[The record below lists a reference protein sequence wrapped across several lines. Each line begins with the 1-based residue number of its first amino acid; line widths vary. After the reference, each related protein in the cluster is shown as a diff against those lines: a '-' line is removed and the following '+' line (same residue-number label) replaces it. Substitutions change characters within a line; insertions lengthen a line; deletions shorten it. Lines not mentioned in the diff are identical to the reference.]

1 MAAPVI
7 SISSDVSV
15 KSVKSSFSRVIL
27 IVSIS
32 VEVPIASE
40 VRAAAVASPAG
51 VLELDTHSSSE
62 AEPSKNSPPPVFVA
76 SSPPLMHV
84 SPTPHDA
91 MLTRWR
97 SRVASR
103 SSSPT
108 TSTPEIPS
116 APILP
121 APFTIV
127 ATSSEFPLAHVVT
140 PPRIHQRRAILI
152 RPWED
157 ILIGRLYR
165 TLPGGPCRALTT
177 RKSFLI
183 QTYITKHHHCS
194 STPPRFVYLPLART
208 PRYSEAYL
216 YWRSVPLSTMYPPT
230 TSVSLAGD
238 SSFDLSVGPSHK
250 RCRSAAATV
259 TLSIHATRALVPS
272 CVDLLLPGK
281 RFRDS
286 ISPEYSVKEDI
297 DTDVEAEAMAIEVKV
312 DMDFEVVVDA
322 GIVMEVDVGVDVED
336 EVESSDKG
344 TMEARVDVVAE
355 IDIPD
360 GILIPDAVE
369 PLDQVKEGL
378 QDIYEHVKEIP
389 LQRIEDIEMGQR
401 ELEARSLIAGRER
414 ASLLEQVAQ
423 SKNSLTDEWKKRQ
436 LLMRRPMLPML
447 SRQKTKAKTV
457 VTAIMEMV
465 EIEMVEIEMVEMEIQ
480 MRMIGVDK
488 VVREDGN
495 SVPYQQLSREISS
508 QRELM
513 KLMAKVYCPRNEIQ
527 KMESKLWNLTMKN
540 NDLAAYTQIF
550 QELTMLYTK
559 MVPEEVDRVEKFIRG
574 WRSNRETPMGSNH
587 HSKDRMLEVRMSQ
600 EPIRLVAIRK
610 EDMMGLCLTATNKKT
625 KDKSKENR
633 FEDVPIVRDFLEVF
647 PEDLPG
653 LPPMRQVK
661 FQIDLVSS
669 VAPVTHTSYRLA
681 PIELQELSTQLQELS
696 NSYIKFK
703 PMNSPTA
710 SFGGV
715 TQKRTNGEIKI

>member
-1 MAAPVI
+1 
-7 SISSDVSV
+7 
-15 KSVKSSFSRVIL
+15 
-27 IVSIS
+27 
-32 VEVPIASE
+32 
-40 VRAAAVASPAG
+40 
-51 VLELDTHSSSE
+51 
-62 AEPSKNSPPPVFVA
+62 
-76 SSPPLMHV
+76 
-84 SPTPHDA
+84 

-108 TSTPEIPS
+108 TSTPEIPT

-127 ATSSEFPLAHVVT
+127 TTSSEFPLAPVVT

-183 QTYITKHHHCS
+183 QTYITKHHHYL

-208 PRYSEAYL
+208 PWCSEAYL
-216 YWRSVPLSTMYPPT
+216 HWRSVPLSTMYPPT
-230 TSVSLAGD
+230 TSMSLAGD
-238 SSFDLSVGPSHK
+238 SSFDLSAGPSHK

-259 TLSIHATRALVPS
+259 TPSIHATRALVPS
-272 CVDLLLPGK
+272 RVDLLLPGK

-286 ISPEYSVKEDI
+286 ISPEYSVEEDI
-297 DTDVEAEAMAIEVKV
+297 DMDVLEDVEADAMAIEVKV
-312 DMDFEVVVDA
+312 DMDVKAKVDA

-336 EVESSDKG
+336 KVESSDRG
-344 TMEARVDVVAE
+344 TIEARVDVVAG

-401 ELEARSLIAGRER
+401 ELEARSLIAGGKRS
-414 ASLLEQVAQ
+414 SLLEQEIGDIHCEAFGFSSMMLCMDFRLVVELVASAVYEATRAANALEVENQ
-423 SKNSLTDEWKKRQ
+423 SQNGSDGDNGNGGDRNGGNGNPNENDRGARHVARECTYQDFKKCQ
-436 LLMRRPMLPML
+436 PLNF
-447 SRQKTKAKTV
+447 KGTKGIV
-457 VTAIMEMV
+457 
-465 EIEMVEIEMVEMEIQ
+465 
-480 MRMIGVDK
+480 
-488 VVREDGN
+488 
-495 SVPYQQLSREISS
+495 
-508 QRELM
+508 RELM

-527 KMESKLWNLTMKN
+527 KMESKLWNLIVKN

-559 MVPEEVDRVEKFIRG
+559 MVLEEEDRVEKFIGGLPDNIQGNVIAAELTRLQDLA
-574 WRSNRETPMGSNH
+574 NH
-587 HSKDRMLEVRMSQ
+587 HAVIVCDEKIMWIPYGDEVLIVQGDRSDKGKKSKLSIISCDKTYNYIKR
-600 EPIRLVAIRK
+600 
-610 EDMMGLCLTATNKKT
+610 GCLISLAQIAKKKT

-653 LPPMRQVK
+653 LPSMRQVK

-703 PMNSPTA
+703 PMNSPTLC
-710 SFGGV
+710 
-715 TQKRTNGEIKI
+715 